1 MAHDFDEIPPTAR
14 ARAQQARRARER
26 TLKEVKELFGL
37 VDPPTTRTR
46 AEAQRARRARERAQ
60 GMIKDPATARRSRKE
75 AQQAR
80 RRREAIERRARE
92 DQFWRE
98 VEEQPTWQE
107 IFGPRL
113 AHLSRADQAM
123 WQAAYTTWQVEGI
136 GDPPPIPRE
145 NLYGKDPRSG
155 ASHGST

>member
-14 ARAQQARRARER
+14 ARAQQDRRARER
-26 TLKEVKELFGL
+26 RLKEMFGL
-37 VDPPTTRTR
+37 VDRPTKRPR

-123 WQAAYTTWQVEGI
+123 WQAAYSSWQVDCI
-136 GDPPPIPRE
+136 GEPPPIPRE

-155 ASHGST
+155 ASHGRTSA